1 MIVRFSIANFR
12 SIKDTIEVSMQAT
25 GQRGLKNNKF
35 KTQQG
40 LQLLKTGVFY
50 GPNASGKSN
59 ILRALKA
66 LRYLVSSSTGFKPDD
81 QIGPYEPHLLDK
93 QTDKKPVFFEI
104 DFIHHNIQFN
114 YQLAFND
121 KSVEQETLVA
131 WPNNVKAL
139 LFERVQGKPVKYG
152 ENYKGARKN
161 IEKML
166 LPNQLFISKAAENNV
181 GSVKIPYHY
190 LRSKIKMFAL
200 NEQQPGPGQFMM
212 GYAKRLAEDKNSS
225 FSRRFNKLI
234 CALDTGITEVH
245 AKEVDWKQVELPEN
259 IPDTIKQS
267 IKKQYSHDVKTI
279 HPVFSGKEEVDKR
292 IFDLDDESLGT
303 KGLFVLGGII
313 LDALEN
319 GDTLVI
325 DEFETNLH
333 PLVTRYLINL
343 FHSPI
348 VNRHNAQL
356 IFATHDATQ
365 LSPDTFR
372 RDQVWFTEKDEFGS
386 TQLFRC
392 SDIKHLRLSTPLDK
406 WYLSGKLSGVPII
419 NDADFLIEMQNDEE
433 F

>member
-12 SIKDTIEVSMQAT
+12 SIKDSVEVSMQAT

-35 KTQQG
+35 KVG
-40 LQLLKTGVFY
+40 KDLQLLKTGVLY

-66 LRYLVSSSTGFKPDD
+66 LQYLVSSSTGFKPGDR
-81 QIGPYEPHLLDK
+81 IGPYEPHLLDK
-93 QTDKKPVFFEI
+93 QTAENPVFFKIE
-104 DFIHHNIQFN
+104 FIHHGVRFN
-114 YQLAFND
+114 YQLAFNR
-121 KSVEQETLVA
+121 KSVVQETLIA

-139 LFERVQGKPVKYG
+139 IFERIQGKPVKFG

-181 GSVKIPYHY
+181 GSVMIPYHY
-190 LRSKIKMFAL
+190 LRNKIKMFAL
-200 NEQQPGPGQFMM
+200 NEQQPRPDRFMM
-212 GYAKRLAEDKNSS
+212 GYAKRLAADKNSS

-279 HPVFSGKEEVDKR
+279 HPVFAGRREVDKR

-303 KGLFVLGGII
+303 RGLFVLGGII

-319 GDTLVI
+319 GDTLVV

-343 FHSPI
+343 FHNPL
-348 VNRHNAQL
+348 VNKYHAQM

-365 LSPDTFR
+365 LSSDTFR
-372 RDQVWFTEKDEFGS
+372 RDQIWFTEKDEFGS
-386 TQLFRC
+386 TYLFRC
-392 SDIKHLRLSTPLDK
+392 SDIKNIRLSTPLDK
-406 WYLSGKLSGVPII
+406 WYLTGKLSGTPII
-419 NDADFLIEMQNDEE
+419 DDADFLIEMQNEE
-433 F
+433 ES